1 MIGTMP
7 RGTIATE
14 AARDAVVVVL
24 DAAGVI
30 GRGLVAA
37 ALEAGHAAVAG
48 DRHLPG
54 LAALA
59 AQHPQQALIAV
70 PGSARDESA
79 ARDLAQ
85 ALRAL
90 ERPVSAV
97 VAAIDAGRLRGRLLD
112 QTPETTCAALQAS
125 LTPQLAAA
133 RHLLP
138 LLGENEGGSFVLIGG
153 PGGRHPWA
161 GYGQRSL
168 AEAALRMLARVL
180 HDEARPIGVRVQ
192 LLSVDTPTCGLHAGP
207 PRAHWPSALQIGQ
220 RAMQL
225 LAPGG
230 NAEAVVEF
238 ALPQPAASAHAAIA
252 RATGAAKPARAQ
264 AADSGQVLLPSG
276 CLQDARKLL
285 RTLPASNPDT
295 PARSLVAEHDQR
307 GPHQAGQAGS
317 DQRSSQERA
326 PLAGG
331 AGRSERSQARS

>member
-14 AARDAVVVVL
+14 TTRHVVVVL

-37 ALEAGHAAVAG
+37 ALEAGHAAVAV
-48 DRHLPG
+48 DRDLPA

-59 AQHPQQALIAV
+59 VQHAQQALIAV

-90 ERPVSAV
+90 ERPVAAV

-125 LTPQLAAA
+125 LAPQLAAA

-230 NAEAVVEF
+230 NAEAVIEF
-238 ALPQPAASAHAAIA
+238 ALPQPAALAHAAIA
-252 RATGAAKPARAQ
+252 RATGAAASAQAQ

-285 RTLPASNPDT
+285 RTLPASKPDT
-295 PARSLVAEHDQR
+295 SDRSLVTQHDQR
-307 GPHQAGQAGS
+307 GPDQRGP

-326 PLAGG
+326 PHAGR